1 MSTDTET
8 TLLLGL
14 AGDSPPTRCMRL
26 RLRFDDREL
35 LVDERQSSI
44 TIGRAE
50 GNDVVVKSHMISRL
64 HARIEISRIKFAL
77 IDQSTNGTFVQT
89 AEGEELY
96 VRRDILQISGRGMI
110 GLGRV
115 PEQGSLHTILFT
127 CEEI

>member
-1 MSTDTET
+1 
-8 TLLLGL
+8 
-14 AGDSPPTRCMRL
+14 MRL

-50 GNDVVVKSHMISRL
+50 ENDVVVKSHMISRL

-115 PEQGSLHTILFT
+115 PEQGSPHTILFT